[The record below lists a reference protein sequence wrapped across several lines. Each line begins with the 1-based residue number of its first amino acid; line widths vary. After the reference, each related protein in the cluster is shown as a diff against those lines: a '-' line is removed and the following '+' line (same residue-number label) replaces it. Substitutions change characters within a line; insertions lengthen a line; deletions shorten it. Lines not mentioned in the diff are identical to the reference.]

1 MKYFAYGSN
10 LNLSQMKARCPGAKK
25 IGIGRLHGYE
35 LCFPR
40 KSLSRQGKGVA
51 SICEEPGA
59 FVDGVLFQLTNSDW
73 NRLDE
78 YEGVPDSY
86 TRKLVTI
93 SMNDGKEAVAETYIA
108 NTMEGSPFKP
118 SKAYLDLIIHGA
130 QENGL
135 SVHYI
140 EKLKKLGYEEE

>member
-25 IGIGRLHGYE
+25 IGIGRLYGYE
-35 LCFPR
+35 ICFPR
-40 KSLSRQGKGVA
+40 RSSSRQGKGVA
-51 SICEEPGA
+51 SICEKPGA
-59 FVDGVLFQLTNSDW
+59 FVEGVLFQLTNSDW
-73 NRLDE
+73 DNLDR
-78 YEGVPDSY
+78 YEGVPNSY

-93 SMNDGKEAVAETYIA
+93 SMNDGKETVAETYVA

-118 SKAYLDLIIHGA
+118 SKAYMDLIIHGA

-135 SVHYI
+135 SVDYV
-140 EKLKKLGYEEE
+140 EKLKKVEYEEE

>member
-1 MKYFAYGSN
+1 MIYFAYGSN

-35 LCFPR
+35 ICFPR
-40 KSLSRQGKGVA
+40 KSSSRQGKGVA
-51 SICEEPGA
+51 SICEKPGT
-59 FVDGVLFQLTNSDW
+59 FVEGVLFQLTNSDW

-86 TRKLVTI
+86 ARKLVTI
-93 SMNDGKEAVAETYIA
+93 SMIGGKKIVGETYLA
-108 NTMEGSPFKP
+108 NTMEGGPFKP
-118 SKAYLDLIIHGA
+118 SKVYIDLIIQGA

-135 SVHYI
+135 SVDYI
-140 EKLKKLGYEEE
+140 EKLKKVEYEEE